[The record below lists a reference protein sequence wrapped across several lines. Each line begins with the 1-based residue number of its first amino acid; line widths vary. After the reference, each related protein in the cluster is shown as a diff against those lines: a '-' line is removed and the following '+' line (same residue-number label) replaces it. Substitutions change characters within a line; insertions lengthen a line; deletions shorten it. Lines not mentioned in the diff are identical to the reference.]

1 VCDPSGPAELIGPHG
16 RLTDVT
22 TMAMTARARLRPWL
36 GTAARLLLAA
46 VFFLAGW
53 SKIFDLA
60 GSGRAVNAYKLM
72 PYEAAKVVGA
82 VLPAVEIVLALLL
95 LAGLATR
102 VIAAITGLLLVVY
115 IAGIASVWARG
126 LSIDCGCFSK
136 GGQLAPGQ
144 HPNYLWDI
152 VRDVALLA
160 VAVFLFVTP
169 RTRLSVDAFLFG
181 AEDNAS

>member
-1 VCDPSGPAELIGPHG
+1 
-16 RLTDVT
+16 
-22 TMAMTARARLRPWL
+22 
-36 GTAARLLLAA
+36 
-46 VFFLAGW
+46 
-53 SKIFDLA
+53 
-60 GSGRAVNAYKLM
+60 M

-82 VLPAVEIVLALLL
+82 VLPAVELMLALFLL
-95 LAGLATR
+95 VGLATR
-102 VIAAITGLLLVVY
+102 VMAAITGGLLVVY

-152 VRDVALLA
+152 MRDVALLA

-169 RTRLSVDAFLFG
+169 RTRISVDAFLFG
-181 AEDNAS
+181 AEEKQ

>member
-1 VCDPSGPAELIGPHG
+1 VELFGRYR

-22 TMAMTARARLRPWL
+22 TMAMTASARLRPWL

-60 GSGRAVNAYKLM
+60 GSGRAVNAYRLM
-72 PYEAAKVVGA
+72 PYDAAKVVGS
-82 VLPAVEIVLALLL
+82 VLPAIELGIALFL

-102 VIAAITGLLLVVY
+102 VMAAITAGLLVVY

-152 VRDVALLA
+152 LRDVGLLV
-160 VAVFLFVTP
+160 VAVFLLMTP
-169 RTRLSVDAFLFG
+169 RTRISVDSFLLG
-181 AEDNAS
+181 PEESAQ

>member
-1 VCDPSGPAELIGPHG
+1 
-16 RLTDVT
+16 
-22 TMAMTARARLRPWL
+22 MAMTASARLRPWL
-36 GTAARLLLAA
+36 GTAARLLLA
-46 VFFLAGW
+46 VIFFLAGW
-53 SKIFDLA
+53 SKILDLA
-60 GSGRAVNAYKLM
+60 GSGRAVNAYRLM

-82 VLPAVEIVLALLL
+82 VLPAVELMLALFLL
-95 LAGLATR
+95 VGLATR
-102 VIAAITGLLLVVY
+102 VMAAITGGLLVVY

-152 VRDVALLA
+152 VRDMALLA

-169 RTRLSVDAFLFG
+169 RTRISVDAFLFG
-181 AEDNAS
+181 AEEKQ

>member
-1 VCDPSGPAELIGPHG
+1 
-16 RLTDVT
+16 
-22 TMAMTARARLRPWL
+22 MAMTATARLRPWL
-36 GTAARLLLAA
+36 GTVARLLLAA

-72 PYEAAKVVGA
+72 PYDAAKVVGA
-82 VLPAVEIVLALLL
+82 VLPAVEIGLAVLL

-102 VIAAITGLLLVVY
+102 VIAAITGLLLAVY

-136 GGQLAPGQ
+136 GGQLPPGQ

-160 VAVFLFVTP
+160 VAVFLFTTP
-169 RTRLSVDAFLFG
+169 RTRLSVDAYLFG

>member
-1 VCDPSGPAELIGPHG
+1 M
-16 RLTDVT
+16 DVT
-22 TMAMTARARLRPWL
+22 TMAMIASARLRPWA
-36 GTAARLLLAA
+36 GTVARLLLAA

-60 GSGRAVNAYKLM
+60 GSGRAVNAYRLM

-82 VLPAVEIVLALLL
+82 VLPVLELGLAAFLLF
-95 LAGLATR
+95 GIATR
-102 VIAAITGLLLVVY
+102 VIAGLTSVLLVVY
-115 IAGIASVWARG
+115 VAGISSVWARG

-144 HPNYLWDI
+144 HPNYLSDI

-160 VAVFLFVTP
+160 VAVFLFFTP
-169 RTRLSVDAFLFG
+169 RTRISVDAYLSEG
-181 AEDNAS
+181 GESMSPEVSHE